1 MKSFLIL
8 ILLFTVMA
16 ITSFKPNDEGPDR
29 KTLESSNIKY
39 SDNPPGFVDSKY
51 MDVNAISAIYKTNAS
66 FNRVNI
72 DQPAFEWPKGSGNHA
87 RYINGIWLGCVSGE
101 DTLMA
106 VADYSY
112 DYSSGYI
119 DDSGNV
125 QADSTYRIYKI
136 TKNEINSYD
145 YLHWPGNQGA
155 YLTPEGKPY
164 VIGDQEMFY
173 VYTDYPHVSNNAS
186 ERNLN
191 VQILQTNWAYNPYEL
206 SSEYPAN
213 PFNNTIFMEY
223 RIINRSNE
231 TWNNMWMGFF
241 ENGSLGRST
250 DDKLGCDTNLNFSY
264 LYNGTNNDGVYGA
277 APPAVG
283 NLFLRGSYKYTGNLN
298 DTIKYY
304 QPFGSN
310 NIKMKVGYK
319 DEGFTVN
326 NFFNGGSPQPSD
338 PGDYVETYRVLK
350 GLWRSGQRWIS
361 PSGDTT
367 TIVYSGDPVTGSG
380 WNMPWQGEMRYVTST
395 GPFNN
400 IDPGD
405 TIVVVFAQ
413 IIAKGTSNLNSITQL
428 RNTAKVITNF
438 YNNNLAPQTKAPAP
452 SVSSYAPGN
461 GKITLT
467 WNDTTQ
473 SQSFKNILSGGTYNF
488 QGYNIYQIRSYSSQ
502 PSASDTI
509 LLKTFDIVDGIKNIS
524 DSSYIPPH
532 PGIFFGIV
540 QYGSDNGISKYL
552 EIDKDTLLN
561 KEFVNGTEYKF
572 AVTSY
577 YYDPTGGLY
586 TFPKVLESPK
596 SNIIKVIPQNLTS
609 GTQISYNLGDT
620 IYTDQ
625 KDLAVMPVIFDPL
638 KLINANYTSTFG
650 GTYANPN
657 WTLTR
662 NINGSVTTLFENV
675 YNFTGQQESVKT
687 ADGIMFNHSLL
698 RDSGVIHD
706 PLNLNSD
713 PYNSLNRNTRQG
725 AWTYEP
731 EGKEWFTAPDTN
743 EIYSISN
750 KDLYTR
756 LIRNQFQSRS
766 LGMSFP
772 NTRSFRNIA
781 TYIKATAQYFEPA
794 LNYDPLLYGGPLRKI
809 KIVFGNTQ
817 KAYRYRPALGNTLLS
832 DTNLLQTPYA
842 DMVDIPFSV
851 FTADELDSTGGVPRQ
866 LNVAFID
873 TDDNGLWDPDT
884 TGMSKFQFTYIL
896 ASTYDSLP
904 NKVYPTKNPGISG
917 TDIGFSRIDIMYAWL
932 PRVKNN
938 NGVPAN
944 WNAGDV
950 LTVTPYRITRP
961 DFVPGY
967 PVKYSWE
974 VKGTEIGNQQIASSE
989 INSINVFPNPYY
1001 GISELEYN
1009 DTGEK
1014 FIYFSHLPQ
1023 VCTILIYSLDGS
1035 LVNKIE
1041 RTSSSPD
1048 KSLEKWNLKNQGG
1061 SYVASGMYIAVVDCK
1076 ELGAKTLKFAVFTR

>member
-1 MKSFLIL
+1 MKSILIL

-16 ITSFKPNDEGPDR
+16 ITSFKPNDERPDR
-29 KTLESSNIKY
+29 KRSEMNHSAN
-39 SDNPPGFVDSKY
+39 SDNSSAIIDSKQ
-51 MDVNAISAIYKTNAS
+51 MNGNSISAWYRTNGS
-66 FNRVNI
+66 FNRDPITGN
-72 DQPAFEWPKGSGNHA
+72 AGFEWPKGSGKTV
-87 RYINGIWLGCVSGE
+87 RYASGIWLGCVSGN
-101 DTLMA
+101 DTI
-106 VADYSY
+106 VAIAEYVY
-112 DYSSGYI
+112 DYSPGFV
-119 DDSGNV
+119 DNSGNPMT
-125 QADSTYRIYKI
+125 DSTYRIYTI
-136 TKNEINSYD
+136 NKNDINSYD

-155 YLTPEGKPY
+155 YMTPDNKPFPL
-164 VIGDQEMFY
+164 GDKTMFF
-173 VYTDYPHVSNNAS
+173 VYTDAFGHTAQNGSDTLLKA
-186 ERNLN
+186 
-191 VQILQTNWAYNPYEL
+191 QILQTNWSYNQNDPYID
-206 SSEYPAN
+206 YPAN
-213 PFNNTIFMEY
+213 PLNNTIFTEY
-223 RIINRSNE
+223 RIINRSNK
-231 TWNNMWMGFF
+231 TWKNMWIG
-241 ENGSLGRST
+241 LWT
-250 DDKLGCDTNLNFSY
+250 DDDLGSATDDRVGCDTSLNLGFT
-264 LYNGTNNDGVYGA
+264 YNSTNNDPIYGS
-277 APPAVG
+277 APPSVG
-283 NLFLRGSYKYTGNLN
+283 FKILRGSYKYTGNIN

-310 NIKMKVGYK
+310 NIKKKIGYIDQGMSSFNTYNDGK
-319 DEGFTVN
+319 PRDNIESYRILEGKLYTGRPWVN
-326 NFFNGGSPQPSD
+326 PNNN
-338 PGDYVETYRVLK
+338 
-350 GLWRSGQRWIS
+350 
-361 PSGDTT
+361 DTT
-367 TIVYSGDPVTGSG
+367 ILPFPGDPVSGTGWVFPS
-380 WNMPWQGEMRYVTST
+380 QSDVKDITST
-395 GPFNN
+395 GPFFEINPN
-400 IDPGD
+400 D
-405 TIVVVFAQ
+405 TIIIVVAQ

-596 SNIIKVIPQNLTS
+596 SNIIKVIPQNLSS

-657 WTLTR
+657 WTVTR

-675 YNFTGQQESVKT
+675 YNFTGQQDSVKT

-713 PYNSLNRNTRQG
+713 PHNSLNRNTRQG

-781 TYIKATAQYFEPA
+781 TYVKATAQYFEPA

-817 KAYRYRPALGNTLLS
+817 KAYRYRPVLGNTLLS

-917 TDIGFSRIDIMYAWL
+917 TDIGFSRMDIMYAWL

-961 DFVPGY
+961 DFVPGN

-989 INSINVFPNPYY
+989 IKSINVFPNPYY